1 MRIVHE
7 ESGQMVVISALSMTL
22 LMGFMALAL
31 DVSLLFRA
39 QRNAQIAADAAATAA
54 VLDYHY
60 NLSLSHAQTAGKT
73 ASSNNGITDGTNGN
87 SVVINMPP
95 TMGPNTAQTTFA
107 EALIS
112 QPNPTYFMK
121 LFGFGSVN
129 VTARAVAGDVG
140 GAKACWYVTNPTASG
155 ALSLKG
161 AYSITGG
168 TDANGNPLPACGGV
182 VASTSSSAIKVTGN
196 GGTVD
201 TTYLA
206 TPGGYSGHDTNPTT
220 ISSGVQGLPTD
231 PLANQVANQPQ
242 PPTCNQTS
250 ALSSITTANESTVQG
265 SASTP
270 VICFTSPVTIGNGV
284 VFNGASG
291 LSSTAPSVVYVFEQG
306 VTIGVGSTVTF
317 GSGPTYDA
325 TNNTFPYPPATVGA
339 TMEIYGGTLTQQ
351 SNSIL
356 NLYAPSSGA
365 LDAVAIWQPVA
376 NTNPLQVQ
384 FGSNNEVLDGFIY
397 APGANVTLHDNGG
410 GVVATG
416 LVANT
421 LSVNSS
427 SIRLPNYNT
436 ANAKTTPLTQ
446 IILVE

>member
-1 MRIVHE
+1 MRIVRE

-60 NLSLSHAQTAGKT
+60 NQSLSQAQTAGMT
-73 ASSNNGITDGTNGN
+73 ASSNNGITNGTNGN

-182 VASTSSSAIKVTGN
+182 VASTSSSAIQVTGN

-206 TPGGYSGHDTNPTT
+206 TPGGYSGHNTNPTT
-220 ISSGVQGLPTD
+220 ISTGVQGLPTD
-231 PLANQVANQPQ
+231 PLASEVAKEPQ
-242 PPTCNQTS
+242 PSNCNQTS
-250 ALSSITTANESTVQG
+250 NLTSITTANESQIQG
-265 SASTP
+265 SASNP
-270 VICFTSPVTIGNGV
+270 VICFTNAVTIGNGV

-291 LSSTAPSVVYVFEQG
+291 LSSSSPSVVYVFENG

-317 GSGPTYDA
+317 GSGNYDS
-325 TNNTFPYPPATVGA
+325 TTNTFSNTSGA

-356 NLYAPSSGA
+356 NLYGPTSGD
-365 LDAVAIWQPVA
+365 LNGVAVWQPLA

-384 FGSNNEVLDGFIY
+384 FGSNNEVLDGYIY

-421 LSVNSS
+421 LTVNSS